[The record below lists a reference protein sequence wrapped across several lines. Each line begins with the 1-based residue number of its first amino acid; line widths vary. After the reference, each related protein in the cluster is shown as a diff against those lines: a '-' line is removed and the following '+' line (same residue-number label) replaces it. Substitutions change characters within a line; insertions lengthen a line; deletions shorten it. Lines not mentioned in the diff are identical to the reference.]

1 MKILALDLG
10 TRTGFAIAS
19 TRDAVITAMLS
30 GTWSFQPSRYDS
42 SGMRFVKFRAR
53 LQETCESIRPDL
65 VAYEEVRRHIGTS
78 AAHVYGGLVAMLQ
91 SYCQEA
97 NIEFQAVPVATIK
110 RHFTGKGNADKA
122 KMITAARALGFNP
135 ADDNEA
141 DAIALARYALV
152 EYGIREYT

>member
-19 TRDAVITAMLS
+19 TADNAMLS
-30 GTWSFQPSRYDS
+30 GTWHFQPSRYDS

-53 LQETCESIRPDL
+53 LQETVESIRPDL
-65 VAYEEVRRHIGTS
+65 VAYEEVRRHVGTS

-91 SYCQEA
+91 TYCQEA
-97 NIEFQAVPVATIK
+97 SIDYIAVPVATIK
-110 RHFTGKGNADKA
+110 KHFTGKGNADKA
-122 KMITAARALGFNP
+122 KMIAVARSLGFNP

-141 DAIALARYALV
+141 DAIALVRYALV
-152 EYGIREYT
+152 EYGIKEYT